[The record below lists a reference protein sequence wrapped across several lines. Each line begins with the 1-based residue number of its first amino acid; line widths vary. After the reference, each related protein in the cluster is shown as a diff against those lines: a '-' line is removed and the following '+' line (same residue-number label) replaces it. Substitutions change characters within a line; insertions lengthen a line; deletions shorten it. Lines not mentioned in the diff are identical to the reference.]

1 MKEETEDQP
10 TSMNA
15 FELISLNQ
23 ALNLENLF
31 EAKEVSHSSPVSL
44 HCQCCFQ
51 ILLPYCCLKYTVEST
66 NLQ

>member
-10 TSMNA
+10 TTMNA

-31 EAKEVSHSSPVSL
+31 EAKKVR
-44 HCQCCFQ
+44 
-51 ILLPYCCLKYTVEST
+51 YCSAVFYIV
-66 NLQ
+66 NVRFP